1 MKNNFFKMNYSSYRL
16 LANSCGNLLISD
28 KLRRER
34 QFLQHGVIN
43 VFHHSISV
51 ALVSIYISKL
61 FNLNVDQTS
70 LIRGALLHDY
80 FLYDWH
86 HKDCSHRWHGYT
98 HAKRAL
104 DNAEKDFSL
113 NDIEKDII
121 KKHMFPLN
129 IAPPKC
135 KESYIVCISD
145 KLVAIHE
152 AIFRRIV

>member
-1 MKNNFFKMNYSSYRL
+1 MNYSSYRL

-86 HKDCSHRWHGYT
+86 ISDDSHKWHGFT
-98 HAKRAL
+98 HPRTALRNARKR
-104 DNAEKDFSL
+104 FRL
-113 NDIEKDII
+113 NKVERDMILR
-121 KKHMFPLN
+121 HMFPLN
-129 IAPPKC
+129 ITPPRY
-135 KESYIVCISD
+135 KEGIILCLAD
-145 KLVAIHE
+145 KIY
-152 AIFRRIV
+152 AIFETFYIKKFNFKVGE

>member
-51 ALVSIYISKL
+51 ALVSMYISKL

-121 KKHMFPLN
+121 EKRYACDFEYL
-129 IAPPKC
+129 
-135 KESYIVCISD
+135 KEFTDRLCAYYSTLETV
-145 KLVAIHE
+145 K
-152 AIFRRIV
+152 